1 VVERSGEEYD
11 DEVPAGHVLT
21 QTPTSGTLHRGD
33 TVRLVVS
40 KGPEL
45 VAVPDG
51 LVAMGVEP
59 AEAKLSELGFEV
71 DVQES
76 SSYLGLGFVM
86 EVDPGAGTLLP
97 MGSTVTLYLV

>member
-1 VVERSGEEYD
+1 
-11 DEVPAGHVLT
+11 
-21 QTPTSGTLHRGD
+21 
-33 TVRLVVS
+33 VS

-59 AEAKLSELGFEV
+59 AEAALRELGFEV

-97 MGSTVTLYLV
+97 KGSTVTLYLV